1 MRIVDLFSGAGGL
14 TFGFYYRLENG
25 NFVRT
30 DNEFVF
36 ANEYDNHAAKAF
48 KANYP
53 DIKMINRKIQ
63 DLTEDEI
70 NEMIGDQEVDI
81 IIGGPPCQGF
91 SLLNKN
97 RVGDKRR
104 ELWQYYIEVVR
115 LSNASVVVME
125 NVPQLL
131 TSEEYDEIVE
141 YAASLG
147 FSPLAKAKLCAA
159 DFRSLYFVCK
169 R

>member
-81 IIGGPPCQGF
+81 IIGGPPCQSF
-91 SLLNKN
+91 ST
-97 RVGDKRR
+97 VH
-104 ELWQYYIEVVR
+104 Q
-115 LSNASVVVME
+115 A
-125 NVPQLL
+125 PP
-131 TSEEYDEIVE
+131 
-141 YAASLG
+141 SLG
-147 FSPLAKAKLCAA
+147 SSRQGYWSGGRMLLQRAA
-159 DFRSLYFVCK
+159 N
-169 R
+169 